1 MILSSLE
8 IDSNPLIIEFFRDD
22 PYYEVQLIH
31 LDYYINDADKINKI
45 MDYFIN
51 RCDWNKS
58 PQSLFEIQGLNYLT
72 LIKDFEENSDFDIV
86 RDKIVKILGTSLT
99 RKDKKYIKAI
109 NVSYPDTWG
118 VHILEH

>member
-1 MILSSLE
+1 MILSSLQ

-22 PYYEVQLIH
+22 PYYEVH
-31 LDYYINDADKINKI
+31 LDYYINDVDKISKI

-86 RDKIVKILGTSLT
+86 RDKIIKILGTSLT
-99 RKDKKYIKAI
+99 SEDKKYIKNI
-109 NVSYPDTWG
+109 
-118 VHILEH
+118 